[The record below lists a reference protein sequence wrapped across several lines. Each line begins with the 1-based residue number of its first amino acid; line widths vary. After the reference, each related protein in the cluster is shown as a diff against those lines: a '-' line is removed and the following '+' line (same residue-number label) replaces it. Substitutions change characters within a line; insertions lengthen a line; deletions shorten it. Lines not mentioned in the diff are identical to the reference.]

1 MPRIGVTGHMNLTPD
16 SVPLV
21 YSAIAKVLAQHGSH
35 DLVGVSC
42 IARGAD
48 SIFAQ
53 AVLDAGGKLEVI
65 LPAAN
70 YREKKVKPDRAPQFD
85 ELMSRATAVQVMP
98 FAEANRDA
106 YEAANEA
113 LVSSCER
120 LIAVWDGQGALNKGG
135 TATVVAY
142 ARSNGVPVEVIWP
155 EGAERGSV

>member
-1 MPRIGVTGHMNLTPD
+1 LLRIGITGHMNLTPE

-21 YSAIAKVLAQHGSH
+21 YAAITNALSEYGGD

-48 SIFAQ
+48 SIFAK
-53 AVLDAGGKLEVI
+53 AVLDVGGKLEVI

-70 YREKKVKPDRAPQFD
+70 YREQKVKPDHAPQFD
-85 ELMSRATAVQVMP
+85 ELMRRATKVHVMP
-98 FAEANRDA
+98 FAKANRDA

-120 LIAVWDGQGALNKGG
+120 LFAVWDGQGAVDKDG
-135 TATVVAY
+135 TAAVVEY
-142 ARSNGVPVEVIWP
+142 ARSKSLSVEVIWP
-155 EGAERGSV
+155 EGAGRR